1 MEKERIKRAYI
12 ALEGLAIGDAF
23 GEMFSYSHETVR
35 RRMENNKIPP
45 APWWHTDDT
54 EMALAIVENLSF
66 FGKINQ
72 NSLAQRFANRFM
84 DEPDRGYGKM
94 TRIILKK
101 IINGDDWKNV
111 SQSAFSGEGSMGN
124 GAAMRVAP
132 LGAYFSDNLETVVRE
147 AKASAEIT
155 HAHPEGRAGAI
166 AIAVASATSWNMRGK
181 LKETAISK
189 IFDYVLNYTPQS
201 KTYDGIKKASE
212 LSHQIEIKKAVKILG
227 NGSLVTSQDTV
238 PYAIWCA
245 TKNIDNFV
253 EAMIETVSGGG
264 DCDTNCA
271 MAGGIVA
278 SFSDK
283 SIPKS
288 WLEAKEK
295 FRLEANYTIEEF
307 ESTKESF

>member
-1 MEKERIKRAYI
+1 MEKERMKRAYI

-23 GEMFSYSHETVR
+23 GEMFSYSPETARKKV
-35 RRMENNKIPP
+35 ENNKMPP

-66 FGKINQ
+66 FGKVNQ
-72 NSLAQRFANRFM
+72 NSLAQRFANRFI
-84 DEPDRGYGKM
+84 DEPERGYGKM
-94 TRIILKK
+94 ARIILKK
-101 IINGDDWKNV
+101 IINGDDWKKA

-147 AKASAEIT
+147 ANASAEIT

-166 AIAVASATSWNMRGK
+166 AIAVASASSWNLRGK
-181 LKETAISK
+181 SKEKAISE
-189 IFDYVLNYTPQS
+189 IFHSVLSYTPQS
-201 KTYDGIKKASE
+201 KTYDGIKKAIE
-212 LSHQIEIKKAVKILG
+212 LPHHIEIKEAVEILG

-238 PYAIWCA
+238 PYVIWCA

-253 EAMIETVSGGG
+253 EAMIETVSGDG

-271 MAGGIVA
+271 MVGGIVA
-278 SFSDK
+278 LFSEK
-283 SIPKS
+283 QSIPKS

-295 FRLEANYTIEEF
+295 FRLETKYTIEEL
-307 ESTKESF
+307 